1 MPLIDPKTNRPFSE
15 APKPKPKPEPH
26 VVLGEMTPEI
36 EKDLKRRLG
45 QIFHAFGYNFRVTI
59 TGPAGMAAEFIG
71 PTKAKRKGK
80 KR

>member
-1 MPLIDPKTNRPFSE
+1 MPLIDPRTNRPFE
-15 APKPKPKPEPH
+15 DAPKPRPKHPPV

-36 EKDLKRRLG
+36 EKDLKTRLG

-71 PTKAKRKGK
+71 PTKAKKKGK